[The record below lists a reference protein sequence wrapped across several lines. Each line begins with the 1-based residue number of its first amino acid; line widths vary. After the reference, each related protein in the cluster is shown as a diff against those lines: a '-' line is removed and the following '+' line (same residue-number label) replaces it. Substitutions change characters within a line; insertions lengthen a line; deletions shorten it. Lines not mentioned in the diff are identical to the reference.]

1 MCFALADKQSTELKK
16 ALFNASRGSFTL
28 KTLNKLKN
36 VKIVLF
42 LILCASSVGAAN
54 LTQVN
59 RYATVENKPL
69 ISQINPLLTVQQIHF
84 PQQIHTVGEALTHW
98 MQYSGYSLVD
108 GAVQNQALKD
118 IMQQPLPQV
127 DRNLGPLTVRD
138 GLEVLVDQQVFS
150 LIQDPLH
157 RTINFKLKPQ
167 YAQVVTRSQGKKA

>member
-1 MCFALADKQSTELKK
+1 MRFLT
-16 ALFNASRGSFTL
+16 RYGGSFTL
-28 KTLNKLKN
+28 KTVNKLKN
-36 VKIVLF
+36 VEIVLF
-42 LILCASSVGAAN
+42 LSLCAGSVSAAN

-108 GAVQNQALKD
+108 VAVQNQALKD

-127 DRNLGPLTVRD
+127 DRNLGPLTVHD
-138 GLEVLVDQQVFS
+138 GLEVLVGQQVFS

-167 YAQVVTRSQGKKA
+167 YAQAITRSKGKKA